1 MRYISSE
8 KNFRQYQPSKSRWQA
23 FLKSFKKK
31 KTIYNPTPKPGQ
43 PNARIN
49 PFKRPER
56 PQRKLF
62 SLKVKLFLLLMLILS
77 WVALAIYLPY
87 FHINQITYYGLR
99 VIKKEEIDSY
109 IKDNYL
115 NNWKIIP
122 LNNFFLARTA
132 KIQELLSQK
141 YALNQLS
148 VTKKFPHT
156 LEVDLEEKMSSVIY
170 DNGEE
175 YFLLDSE
182 GSALKFLKE
191 TGEQM
196 PTSTLSA
203 STTFD
208 HKPDYIRMK
217 NEFGDYPVIYDAR
230 FIPVEEKQ
238 NNILAKKIIA
248 MMIEWRN
255 MVEKEGIA
263 TIKYFTTDNPTA
275 GLTAVTNKGFAI
287 LWQPDSDL
295 TKQLTNLKTV
305 LRSERPNEYIDLR
318 FGERVYWK

>member
-1 MRYISSE
+1 MSSE
-8 KNFRQYQPSKSRWQA
+8 KNFRQYRPPESRWQA

-31 KTIYNPTPKPGQ
+31 KTIYTPTLKQGEINP
-43 PNARIN
+43 RIN
-49 PFKRPER
+49 PFKRPEK
-56 PQRKLF
+56 PKRKLF
-62 SLKVKLFLLLMLILS
+62 SLKIKLLLLLALILS
-77 WVALAIYLPY
+77 WVVLAIYLPY
-87 FHINQITYYGLR
+87 FRINQITYYGLR
-99 VIKKEEIDSY
+99 IIKKEEIDSY

-122 LNNFFLARTA
+122 LNNFFIARTA

-141 YALNQLS
+141 YALNELS
-148 VTKKFPHT
+148 VRKKFPHN

-170 DNGEE
+170 DNGEK

-182 GSALKFLKE
+182 GSALKFLRE
-191 TGEQM
+191 TGQQM

-203 STTFD
+203 SSTFN
-208 HKPDYIRMK
+208 HKPDYMKMK

-238 NNILAKKIIA
+238 NNILSKKIIIT
-248 MMIEWRN
+248 MIEWRN

-295 TKQLTNLKTV
+295 AVQLVNLKTV
-305 LRSERPNEYIDLR
+305 LRSEKPNEYIDLR